1 MARPGFRPSPL
12 APSLGGQK
20 TRPRQSNTSPV
31 REQSLPLQLWPI
43 RPIPGSQVA
52 LCPPVP
58 IAPEPTCLCHPGSG
72 TPAGAAVP
80 LGGLCPN
87 LGPPSPDSP
96 RLPPEAGDGLPRPH
110 PLTRDDHVSLA
121 PQCGFQT
128 LQGPGLPPWHCG
140 IWFPP
145 LVPGCQG
152 GMAPSGSM
160 WVSGVAL
167 CREGLG
173 LGRGYTCKGAPGTGY
188 TRLCTEIHSSAD
200 QVNPVGRWG
209 ERQHCRLP
217 PLGCARSRVGDLEW
231 AQGERERV
239 RWGRQVRFSAP

>member
-1 MARPGFRPSPL
+1 MARPGFRLRPL

-20 TRPRQSNTSPV
+20 TRPRQSNTTPV
-31 REQSLPLQLWPI
+31 REQSLSLQLWPI

-58 IAPEPTCLCHPGSG
+58 LAPERTCLCHPGSG

-96 RLPPEAGDGLPRPH
+96 PSPNKRRPCV
-110 PLTRDDHVSLA
+110 PGSPVWLSDL
-121 PQCGFQT
+121 QT
-128 LQGPGLPPWHCG
+128 LQGPGLPPWRCG

-173 LGRGYTCKGAPGTGY
+173 LGRGYTCKGAPGTGA
-188 TRLCTEIHSSAD
+188 LCLRTEIHPSAD
-200 QVNPVGRWG
+200 Q
-209 ERQHCRLP
+209 
-217 PLGCARSRVGDLEW
+217 
-231 AQGERERV
+231 
-239 RWGRQVRFSAP
+239 